1 MTTITLKLDDDLKS
15 KLEMYASKHGQSLSD
30 SAYYLLNRGYEIE
43 DYDDLDR
50 PYTEEEER
58 LLYSPENV
66 EAILKSAKELD
77 EGKGILVTVEEL
89 RAMIK

>member
-15 KLEMYASKHGQSLSD
+15 KLEVYANKHGQSLSD
-30 SAYYLLNRGYEIE
+30 SASYLLNRGYEIE